1 MKHKLLLFFTF
12 VTTFLQAQGFNQY
25 DRLWGTY
32 FGLSIGGVQAHIVND
47 EQGNIITF
55 EGFTHESNTLG
66 SSSIYNYVQN
76 FIFQSEQI
84 SDYSVYDSDFTYFT
98 RFTPEGVLLQAGILP
113 YSVKDVQRDQHQNI
127 IILGETNR
135 TDYGTLNTWLPTI
148 TTLPLRGPS
157 YSVIVKLDQQLNKLW
172 CSYVPTKFPW
182 IDNFSHITLDAN
194 NNIYG
199 TGQTI
204 LRTGIATENAYD
216 SIIYQIN
223 SLNPVNTLLY
233 KLNNNGVLQWATYY
247 GLARPTAI
255 EVDDDFVYL
264 ALHVDEYDLED
275 SNLPENYYIT
285 PSAYQ
290 NTSSN
295 MVLSK
300 FDSNTGH
307 RLLSTYFGEES
318 SEGIRSIKKINGYTY
333 ILADIYNMNNASPWI
348 TSNAYQPIYGN
359 GVNDL
364 YLGKLDDNFN
374 PIWGTYIG
382 GSGYEFATKINFK
395 EQFIYLSGLTSSP
408 NITLTEESFDTTYN
422 GNGDVFIMKFNLDG
436 NLFWGSYF
444 GSTERDSS
452 ISILPVNDQTF
463 YLLGSTL
470 SPKDITTPGAHRY
483 DYNYDSIPYSGYP
496 PFNSFLIKFGR
507 NDDLNTS
514 DISTSTLKIYPNP
527 AKDKVYIKGFIHQDS
542 WIEVYNLVGQ
552 KVITQKAK
560 SGLTQTIE
568 VQFLPKGTYIIK
580 AIDIN
585 GKVFQDKLLIN

>member
-1 MKHKLLLFFTF
+1 MKHKLLLFFALT
-12 VTTFLQAQGFNQY
+12 TTFLQAQGFNQY

-32 FGLSIGGVQAHIVND
+32 FGPPIGGTQKHIVND
-47 EQGNIITF
+47 DEGNIITF
-55 EGFTHESNTLG
+55 NGFTHESNTLG

-135 TDYGTLNTWLPTI
+135 TDYGTLNTWLPSV
-148 TTLPLRGPS
+148 TTLPLRGQF
-157 YSVIVKLDQQLNKLW
+157 YSIIVKLDQQLNKLW
-172 CSYVPTKFPW
+172 CSYVPTQFPW
-182 IDNFSHITLDAN
+182 SGEFSHITIDEN
-194 NNIYG
+194 DNIYG
-199 TGQTI
+199 TGQTF

-216 SIIYQIN
+216 STIYQIN
-223 SLNPVNTLLY
+223 SLNTVNTLLY

-264 ALHVDEYDLED
+264 ALYVDENDLED
-275 SNLPENYYIT
+275 SNLPENYYTT

-290 NTSSN
+290 NTQSS

-300 FDSNTGH
+300 FDNNTGH
-307 RLLSTYFGEES
+307 RLLSTYFGEETY
-318 SEGIRSIKKINGYTY
+318 EGIQSIKKINGYTY
-333 ILADIYNMNNASPWI
+333 ILGDVYNMNNVSPWI

-359 GVNDL
+359 GSNDL

-395 EQFIYLSGLTSSP
+395 EQFIYLSGFTSSP
-408 NITLTEESFDTTYN
+408 NITLTEESFDTTFN
-422 GNGDVFIMKFNLDG
+422 GNYDSFIMKFNLEG
-436 NLFWGSYF
+436 NLVWGSYF
-444 GSTERDSS
+444 GSTEYESFS
-452 ISILPVNDQTF
+452 SILPVNDQTF

-470 SPKDITTPGAHRY
+470 SPKDITTPGAHRS
-483 DYNYDSIPYSGYP
+483 DFSNYSFPYTGFSP
-496 PFNSFLIKFGR
+496 LNSFLIKFGF
-507 NDDLNTS
+507 NPDLITS

-527 AKDKVYIKGFIHQDS
+527 AKDKVYIKGFIHQES
-542 WIEVYNLVGQ
+542 AIEIYNLVGQ
-552 KVITQKAK
+552 KVHNQNVK
-560 SGLTQTIE
+560 SGLTQTID

-585 GKVFQDKLLIN
+585 GKAFQDKLIIK